1 MDGGRRRNLS
11 LGYELE
17 FFFSC
22 FWKVGAEKEKVRQP
36 ESADQGRPLYNKVKK
51 IYGHRNTDY
60 GWRDERHNLYCLF

>member
-17 FFFSC
+17 CFFFSC

-51 IYGHRNTDY
+51 I
-60 GWRDERHNLYCLF
+60 